1 MPHGALGEFAT
12 VVGKARGSD
21 DWYLGSLTDERPRSL
36 QLTLDFLQ
44 PGRTYRAE
52 INRDGANAG
61 LDGAARFDFVREE
74 RSVRHRDRLDLQL
87 AASGSQAIRLVALPD

>member
-12 VVGKARGSD
+12 VVRKARGSD

-36 QLTLDFLQ
+36 QLTMDFLQ

-61 LDGAARFDFVREE
+61 LDGAVRFDFVREE
-74 RSVRHRDRLDLQL
+74 RSIRHGDRLDLQL
-87 AASGSQAIRLVALPD
+87 ATGGGQAIRFVAMPD